1 MKKLLNI
8 QKRIKQNDFWKN
20 LVTNSFWAFCGDS
33 ISSVINLLIT
43 IILIKMISDNGYGT
57 LVVAQSYM
65 LVMDV
70 LINIQSWKSVIRYGQ
85 QAITSNNDD
94 DLYGY
99 VKLGCILDISTAIL
113 GGILSYLF
121 ASIIGSILNWN
132 SELILCAE
140 LFSFTIFSHFS
151 GTPTAILRLLNK
163 FNLVAAQKIISSLV
177 KLGAFIY
184 LLFFQSNISLIFSVI
199 VYVITDILGNLIL
212 IIFSIYVFSKKYSI
226 KRLLKSGFPAKKN
239 EFIRYTLWGTFS
251 DILDIPVNY
260 FDVFILSFLSTQL
273 VAVLK
278 VFKQIISILSKVTTP
293 IYQAILPQFS
303 ELSALGREK
312 YGFNIVLKIQKA
324 ILLIMGPISLII
336 GFSSPFWLRYIYGE
350 LYAQYWIVL
359 LLFLAVQTLALS
371 YTTVHPYFISIGK
384 AKESSYIVLIANLI
398 YIIVSILLIQKI
410 GMLALVVSYFLQSSI
425 VIGLKILSI
434 KKEL

>member
-8 QKRIKQNDFWKN
+8 QKRIKQNDFLKN

-70 LINIQSWKSVIRYGQ
+70 LLNIQSWKSVIRYGQ
-85 QAITSNNDD
+85 QAITSNNED

-121 ASIIGSILNWN
+121 ATIIGGILNWN

-163 FNLVAAQKIISSLV
+163 FNLVAAQKIISALV

-212 IIFSIYVFSKKYSI
+212 IIFSIYVFSKKYSL
-226 KRLLKSGFPAKKN
+226 KRLLKSSFPTKKN
-239 EFIRYTLWGTFS
+239 EFIKYTLWGTFS

-303 ELSALGREK
+303 ELSALGKEK

-336 GFSSPFWLRYIYGE
+336 GFSSPLWLKYIYGE

-371 YTTVHPYFISIGK
+371 YTTVHPFFISIGK
-384 AKESSYIVLIANLI
+384 AKESSYIVLISNLI
-398 YIIVSILLIQKI
+398 YIVVSILLIQKI
-410 GMLALVVSYFLQSSI
+410 GMMALVISYFLQSSI
-425 VIGLKILSI
+425 VIGLKILCI